1 MNQKAEI
8 FLNYLD
14 EKKIENVFAIEEMP
28 NDDWESSKF
37 RSNID
42 IGGNKLPVGVILD
55 NSIYGMIRIL
65 IAPNARTDENE
76 LAVLR
81 VVNEYNKKYKSFKYY
96 FDDKGSLVLD
106 ICILSAEGE
115 RLGDLIYAMFDVI
128 INHLNESYKEIMHAI
143 WA

>member
-28 NDDWESSKF
+28 NDDWESSIF

-55 NSIYGMIRIL
+55 NSIYGMIRIR

>member
-1 MNQKAEI
+1 MNKKAEI
-8 FLNYLD
+8 FMNYLD

-28 NDDWESSKF
+28 NDDWESSIF

-55 NSIYGMIRIL
+55 NSIYGMIRVL
-65 IAPNARTDENE
+65 IAPNARTEENE

>member
-1 MNQKAEI
+1 MNKKAEI

-28 NDDWESSKF
+28 NDDWESSIF

-42 IGGNKLPVGVILD
+42 IGGNKLPVGVIID

>member
-1 MNQKAEI
+1 MNKKAEI

-28 NDDWESSKF
+28 NDDWESSIF

-128 INHLNESYKEIMHAI
+128 INHLNETYKEIMHAI

>member
-1 MNQKAEI
+1 MNKKAEI

-28 NDDWESSKF
+28 NDDWESSIF

>member
-1 MNQKAEI
+1 MNKKAEI

-14 EKKIENVFAIEEMP
+14 EKNIENVFAIEEMP
-28 NDDWESSKF
+28 NDDWESSIF

-81 VVNEYNKKYKSFKYY
+81 VVNEYNKKYKSFK
-96 FDDKGSLVLD
+96 
-106 ICILSAEGE
+106 
-115 RLGDLIYAMFDVI
+115 
-128 INHLNESYKEIMHAI
+128 
-143 WA
+143 

>member
-1 MNQKAEI
+1 MNKKAEI

-28 NDDWESSKF
+28 NDDWESSIF

-42 IGGNKLPVGVILD
+42 IGGNKLSVGVILD

>member
-28 NDDWESSKF
+28 NDDWESSIF

>member
-1 MNQKAEI
+1 MNKKAEI

-28 NDDWESSKF
+28 NDDWESSIF

-106 ICILSAEGE
+106 ICILSADGE

>member
-1 MNQKAEI
+1 MNKKAEI

-28 NDDWESSKF
+28 NDDWESSIF

-42 IGGNKLPVGVILD
+42 IGGNKLPVGIILD

>member
-1 MNQKAEI
+1 MNKKAEV
-8 FLNYLD
+8 FLKYLD

-28 NDDWESSKF
+28 NDDWESAIF

-42 IGGNKLPVGVILD
+42 ISGNKLPVGVILD
-55 NSIYGMIRIL
+55 NSIYGMIRVL
-65 IAPNARTDENE
+65 IAPNARTEENE

-128 INHLNESYKEIMHAI
+128 INHLNESYKEVMHAI

>member
-1 MNQKAEI
+1 MNKKAEV
-8 FLNYLD
+8 FLKYLD
-14 EKKIENVFAIEEMP
+14 EKKIENVFVIEEMP
-28 NDDWESSKF
+28 NDDWESAIF

-55 NSIYGMIRIL
+55 NSIYGMIRVL
-65 IAPNARTDENE
+65 IAPNARTEENE

-115 RLGDLIYAMFDVI
+115 RLGDLIYAMFDVV

>member
-1 MNQKAEI
+1 MNKKAEI

-28 NDDWESSKF
+28 NDDWESSIF

-81 VVNEYNKKYKSFKYY
+81 VVKEYNKKYKSFKYY